1 MPEFEPYHVTRT
13 MRTLELLAE
22 RPLTQA
28 RLAEAL
34 KIHRRT
40 ARRLLA
46 PLVEAGY
53 AVRVGERRPEY
64 AATLKLVG
72 LAGAVVERVDLVKVA
87 FPHVVHLR
95 DLTGEAAHLCVP
107 REEGVMHLV
116 EESGDSV
123 VTVKPAVGEV
133 VPYHCTAV
141 GKALLAHRVNM
152 LKSVFASGLQRFTE
166 YTVLDP
172 AELLYQL
179 TQVREQGHAV
189 DDRESDLE
197 LRCVAAPVFD
207 RSHKAIAAIGVS
219 GPASRLRAEDVPAIS
234 ELVITAAAQLSQA
247 LGHDDDRGARTAL
260 AA

>member
-1 MPEFEPYHVTRT
+1 MAEFEPYHVTRT

-28 RLAEAL
+28 GLAEAL

-53 AVRVGERRPEY
+53 ATRLGQRRPEY
-64 AATLKLVG
+64 VATLKLVG
-72 LAGAVVERVDLVKVA
+72 IAGAVVERADLVKVA
-87 FPHVVHLR
+87 FPHVVALR

-116 EESGDSV
+116 EESGESV
-123 VTVKPAVGEV
+123 VMVKPAVGEV

-141 GKALLAHRVNM
+141 GKALLAYRVSL
-152 LKSVFASGLQRFTE
+152 LKSVFSASLQRFTAH
-166 YTVLDP
+166 TSLDP

-179 TQVREQGHAV
+179 TQVREHGYAV
-189 DDRESDLE
+189 DDREYHLE

-207 RSHKAIAAIGVS
+207 SAREAIAAIGVS
-219 GPASRLRAEDVPAIS
+219 GPASRIGAEDVPAIA
-234 ELVITAAAQLSQA
+234 EIVTRAAAQLSQA
-247 LGHDDDRGARTAL
+247 LGHDGESGAHQAL